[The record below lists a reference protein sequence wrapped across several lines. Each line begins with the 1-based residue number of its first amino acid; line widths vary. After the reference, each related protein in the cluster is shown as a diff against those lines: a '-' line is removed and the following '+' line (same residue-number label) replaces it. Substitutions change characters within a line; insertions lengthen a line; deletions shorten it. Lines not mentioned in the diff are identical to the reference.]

1 MGMQYERDGYAVLV
15 KSAFVLFVP
24 HGQAMGNE
32 RLGLFCVGY
41 DLKDFVF
48 LFPFMVWINIL
59 LVIPEE
65 SSFVL

>member
-48 LFPFMVWINIL
+48 LFPFMV
-59 LVIPEE
+59 
-65 SSFVL
+65 